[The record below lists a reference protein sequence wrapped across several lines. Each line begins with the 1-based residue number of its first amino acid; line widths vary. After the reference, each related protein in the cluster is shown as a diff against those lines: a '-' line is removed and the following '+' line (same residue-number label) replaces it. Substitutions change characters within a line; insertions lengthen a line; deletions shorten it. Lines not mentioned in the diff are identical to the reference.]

1 MLSLLLLLLFSFV
14 SSGPIK
20 FSTGG
25 QFTLQKT
32 SKPHEFADN
41 IYIFSYQDCL
51 EKVNVLGNFILK
63 NVTYST
69 APYGCFLAAN
79 EHPPTVYWNPDN
91 TNQACSDTY
100 ACVVNNADYVDTFFY
115 GQKTVKNVSD
125 TRAGLGKTSFTK
137 NVIETIPM
145 QLQTI
150 TELITQK
157 QCSDDDHCNNGHND
171 CQPGDNCVAHEYKCQ
186 TDWIYNPSIM
196 SNKKPTLSYL
206 HAFIGPPQSG
216 DLQHYH
222 NGNVNDNCAGEDD
235 CKTTCSESI
244 TCMGYSKYTYRDDTE
259 PWPDSTNTFDMVGD
273 VGGNCCM
280 GDGCSTNEDD
290 CKTKC
295 ANDDDC
301 EGYTKYWWPV
311 VVDGTEFTEQNT
323 EEIPTD
329 LCTSA
334 LRNNIATN
342 TNYQIPNIVGF
353 SIPTRDYSPR
363 VTSSLTSTTNT
374 QGCQIVERWCA
385 GSSVSGEFA
394 EYFVKTYGTT
404 CHGECASINSVG
416 GGNIWN
422 IFHSSSGSIASS
434 SRNFGGSQHVG
445 YYTNG
450 EPHTTISCT
459 YSLQHTPLRRI
470 VQWRWGKITTSYNH
484 ILEESYVKTNNA
496 EQWKYGLK
504 NNAGPN
510 YVNVQLMQS
519 STKMLRNTIGNYEN
533 TNTLNKEDCESVR
546 NTNQITLWKHYIGS
560 YPATFQNIPIAS
572 GDGSIT
578 VSSNSMAEID
588 TDKLP
593 YGCLLTTGGTVHWNE
608 GNNPASPESVNT
620 IFNQCGAFQVEYYGE
635 QFEDDFNTLRT
646 SSTGPPAI
654 PALDS
659 SHWTGGSSAASF
671 IQWVNGIEY
680 YNAICIQYPTV
691 PCTFNTPGGGVFY
704 QKNLSQFPT
713 TNEDIAYVRNDNRV
727 SLLQPIKTNT
737 EDALRFCLDL
747 CDRTADCF
755 YANIGADNACEMYR
769 KCESSSTSTRELYRK
784 LPFFLNLSSTSSDV
798 SSSYYY
804 DIGVLDNSC
813 NMIEDRLDCYLDYCN
828 RHTDIRDDLC
838 DDTCDTDEELALCKT
853 HWEEKGI
860 NDPSRNFDEATECIT
875 NIEIAQTSRDN
886 NCPEFCVNTPGCSI
900 AYKSDTACHALPY
913 CTMEAG
919 NTKGHIITKIV
930 RDQSYHPMFPYNAF
944 WSCDGIVME
953 NVDIDTCIEK
963 TKSEDRFIFSYNN
976 DTNTCLV
983 YEHYKENAYD
993 ELMDHGINATWC
1005 YSNGILQDAI
1015 TSLGS
1020 CSAPTWDE
1028 RNQVET
1034 LESKH
1039 FTTLVDRKSGTGAQH
1054 KCMTPFSTLLSG
1066 HNIVLSSNLLTYLNL
1081 VDALTTCFE
1090 TSDCHHIVQFE
1101 AQNQIVLA
1109 SSVTPTF
1116 IEVDNGASLSFAVL
1130 DVTSGSPALEG
1141 SFDWMSE
1148 ADCEEYAKRNGN
1160 MWGGAYNH
1168 GSRPLGCYKRSDSLY
1183 YYYQTTV
1190 NNNIDCDTSWIC
1202 IKKRWWTTITSGS
1215 PAIEGDAA
1223 YVNQDECRYKY
1234 NNDMYAGSGNQ
1245 GSGIVSGCYFDG
1257 YSVFFQTAT
1266 TNEKCGDTQ
1275 QCIQKSADPLRY
1287 VSQAECEAYA
1297 DPLTWYPSD
1306 YGSAPSGCFLHSNGQ
1321 VQFNQGGGVNQC
1333 NNAGHKCIQKA
1344 GVEVGTFTTVDKTCD
1359 LPPNACIDLET
1370 RSMTLET
1377 SGYPDTSITKVFD
1390 DNTRT
1395 SMDCQSA
1402 AEELGYTVSSIEIVT
1417 KPNSATGCILD
1428 SNTAK
1433 WNIGPYETLA
1443 LTYPFEECLD
1453 NTNCEV
1459 GKPEDENEFTEVVE
1473 YIEVAS
1479 GAPDGSVSEEECE
1492 QYFEQY
1498 KTANGYTHFLTQD
1511 SPSRPKGCWLYN
1523 NVQVYWNYHATG
1535 SGNCNLSQQNC
1546 IQKKA
1551 ISLEKCMIKVHKLGK
1566 EAGHHAL
1573 GEHLDGTGEYTGGT
1587 CWYKNSGS
1595 ITSTLAAHNV
1605 KHEVGGSGFIEV
1617 NNKGFTSVDH
1627 GVPDLSLSLE
1637 ECQVYAGNFP
1647 GTGGHV
1653 STNSNGPV
1661 FPKGCYHWD
1670 NGGVTPSIYFG
1681 QGSESGNCGHTH
1693 GGDTMRCIQK
1703 IQGWITEADCGA
1715 ANYLVGVSASDYT
1728 TISDFHKP
1736 HGCIEGAWNNR
1747 PSSPTPTINLE
1758 YVQFSATSA
1767 LDICQGNC
1775 GGDDNKCKD
1784 NLKCESGTTVAGCTG
1799 TPIKGGVVYRFTSTN
1814 DFLFS
1819 GGGECSD
1826 YDDCRQKCEADENC
1840 EGFSNLEQGCA
1851 VETELLKTE
1860 TECLQTDYCVK
1871 KIDGASKYCGAIVVT
1886 GNGLNRQV
1894 CYHYGCV
1901 NSGRHCGFKGTISDM
1916 SYTDVYYKS
1925 RGAGVWCTDEE
1936 PSVNTPGASFTP
1948 FDQTFGHDDIQFG
1961 GRYRSWMNWLYCN
1974 YADAAAESCDQ
1985 TFDGTCDFRKA
1996 GWGATNGYGD
2006 NTCCDLAGQ
2015 GCGSNSGGSPCIGYE
2030 GEMNEQDAYEQHIY
2044 EYLNGITQETCDG
2057 ELISFSD
2064 LNLYPESLTNM
2075 NENGEYNINN
2085 QDSDVDVVL
2094 NSVKNGIRVP
2104 MSTRTWKSDLW
2115 VYGQAHTI
2123 DSTFAFT
2130 INSQSKQVLSGDV
2143 DYCYY
2148 DGSCS
2153 STTPCLRQRCE
2164 STSSSDRRRR
2174 LLQLGGGLGGGGL
2187 GTIVSATFASDKAY
2201 DEGDPCG
2208 FVEYWHARQVASF
2221 NVMTKPQTVGG
2232 WVPGVYVKN
2241 TGVPDVSM
2249 SEEECRAYGVSQ
2261 GVSFS
2266 SISGA
2271 TNGPTGCG
2279 WYSSAQPIYWTTNG
2293 GNCGTNGVVCIQKHT
2308 TAITDEDY
2316 CKHLDNFVS
2325 VITDPL
2331 KATGCIIENDLFY
2344 YNTYAFNGVTTI
2356 VPGGK
2361 IIQGV
2366 DNGAPNDGSVTL
2378 EACKAYANTISGS
2391 NWGTS
2396 SRTDRPNGCYHSGSS
2411 YRFAP
2416 DGTANCGTST
2426 DDCIQKVDILSY
2438 AISPAPCSATTPC
2451 FKHHEKHFNS
2461 TYEIDTATGETHC
2474 YEGSGALQ
2482 KSNMPHKKSRVLA
2495 NNQVGELTDY
2505 TGLVRSDDCPEAYE
2519 WSEIGF
2525 IEVPNGVPATLGV
2538 KVTFG
2543 SPALEGSAEY
2553 VSIEDCKEYAA
2564 SVGAANTNTPQT
2576 YGNIRPSGCFDASGG
2591 YIYYNTVTSSTYTC
2605 DTTYPCIQK
2614 SPTVAAYVNIE
2625 ECQAYGEKHSLYYSN
2640 CGSHY
2645 CAFGCTVISG
2655 NIYYRSADP
2664 YDIDKAYDCS
2674 VHNGVC
2680 IQKQPYQEDN
2690 YKTYML
2696 GSIQYDVGAD
2706 TCGSCFPGHY
2716 TSEDS
2721 VCLPCQIGRY
2731 VSKERISTQGYIPSC
2746 LFCEPGRFQN
2756 EEGQAS
2762 CKACERRTYQDERGQ
2777 TSCKP
2782 VDDGQFAVGTGTWTG
2797 TSGPDQSNTRSDE
2810 ATAFEGALT
2819 QANGCDTNDGYFF
2832 VCVNE
2837 DGTEFTPI
2845 LTEGQNIETACVG
2858 GNFRCSACGP
2868 GNKIVDNAC
2877 VPCPQGTYQNAL
2889 RARGSSCKSCVV
2901 GQYQFD
2907 IGEKSCKETD
2917 PGYFQNSIM
2926 QFLQLPCPSGSFTSV
2941 SGSENCIPCPVGRSS
2956 TEGQTL
2962 TDSGEVRDTISVLN
2976 CYGCSAGLFQDEIG
2990 KIKCKNCDQGQF
3002 SGVDATECVDCVA
3015 GKFREFST
3023 DGDCRFTDKGY
3034 FQHQEG
3040 QDGQLPCSEGSI
3052 APVEGETNPSCQA
3065 CSAGKFQDE
3074 PGRSECKLCAAGRY
3088 NSASG
3093 FHINCKACNPGTS
3106 SEDVISRVI
3115 CNPCAAGKYADGS
3128 TNNLCVPCLQG
3139 EWSGG
3144 GASVCNKCP
3153 SGYEATALDEDGHVS
3168 QDLAC
3173 NRCAKGTYQ
3182 SDEGNYQCKI
3192 CPRGRYL
3199 PTEGG
3204 IAIEDCIGCPAGTF
3218 LSDGSAT
3225 AGTDK
3230 TLHDNK
3236 EEDCKSC
3243 QDTDYTG
3250 AIPGGYS
3257 LEGAHECILCAAG
3270 SFTSKSNP
3278 SLAYEDQCTECDPGS
3293 YNPSENSQ
3301 CIPCGSGQYQNQ
3313 NGATSCKV
3321 CLQGTEPTADRTDC
3335 QDCTAGKYQESNS
3348 GGTCKDCPVGKYT
3361 PAQGMSVCSSCGERQ
3376 CANAGATSC
3385 TNTHT
3390 NTGGAPSSSATCY
3403 CDTNSPRAGACVT
3416 CGTSQCRGSDTI
3428 TDQVV
3433 STAEVSIDCV
3443 LRYSNNYGMMVV
3455 CLAEAWT
3462 ETITTVVTQKEVAW
3476 WIKCGGDCGGS
3487 CNSNAGTC
3495 N

>member
-32 SKPHEFADN
+32 SKPHEFTDS

-63 NVTYST
+63 NITYST

-186 TDWIYNPSIM
+186 TDWNYDPFIM
-196 SNKKPTLSYL
+196 SKLPPELSYL
-206 HAFIGPPQSG
+206 NAFIGPPQSG

-222 NGNVNDNCAGEDD
+222 NGNDNDNCAGEDN

-290 CKTKC
+290 CITKC

-311 VVDGTEFTEQNT
+311 VVDGTDFTEQNT

-342 TNYQIPNIVGF
+342 TDYQNPNIVGF
-353 SIPTRDYSPR
+353 SIATRDYSPLF
-363 VTSSLTSTTNT
+363 TSSLTSTTNT
-374 QGCQIVERWCA
+374 QGCQIVEGWCA
-385 GSSVSGEFA
+385 GSSVSGELA
-394 EYFVKTYGTT
+394 EYYVKTYGTT

-416 GGNIWN
+416 RNRWN
-422 IFHSSSGSIASS
+422 IFYSSSGSIASS

-470 VQWRWGKITTSYNH
+470 VQWRWGKITTNH
-484 ILEESYVKTNNA
+484 NHFSEESYLKSNNA

-504 NNAGPN
+504 NNADPN

-519 STKMLRNTIGNYEN
+519 STKMLRDTTGNYEN

-560 YPATFQNIPIAS
+560 YPHNFKSIPIAA
-572 GDGSIT
+572 GVVDNIG
-578 VSSNSMAEID
+578 VSLNSMVEID

-593 YGCLLTTGGTVHWNE
+593 YGCLLTTGGTVHWNK
-608 GNNPASPESVNT
+608 GNNPYSPESVNT
-620 IFNQCGAFQVEYYGE
+620 IFNQCGAFQVEYYGT
-635 QFEDDFNTLRT
+635 QYEDDFNTLHT
-646 SSTGPPAI
+646 NDDLFPFANY
-654 PALDS
+654 
-659 SHWTGGSSAASF
+659 F
-671 IQWVNGIEY
+671 MQYVNGIEY

-713 TNEDIAYVRNDNRV
+713 TNEDIAYVRNENRV

-886 NCPEFCVNTPGCSI
+886 NCPEFCVNTPGCFI

-963 TKSEDRFIFSYNN
+963 TKSENRFIFSYNN

-1034 LESKH
+1034 LESKY

-1054 KCMTPFSTLLSG
+1054 KCMTPFFTLLSG
-1066 HNIVLSSNLLTYLNL
+1066 HNIVLSSNLLTYFNL
-1081 VDALTTCFE
+1081 VDALSACFE

-1116 IEVDNGASLSFAVL
+1116 IEVDNGAPAVFG
-1130 DVTSGSPALEG
+1130 VEIPSGSPAVKGSAEYVSLEDCKRYAEIQG
-1141 SFDWMSE
+1141 QTWDASVSE
-1148 ADCEEYAKRNGN
+1148 VSWSQYPN
-1160 MWGGAYNH
+1160 
-1168 GSRPLGCYKRSDSLY
+1168 GCYICADSHC
-1183 YYYQTTV
+1183 TGT
-1190 NNNIDCDTSWIC
+1190 
-1202 IKKRWWTTITSGS
+1202 
-1215 PAIEGDAA
+1215 
-1223 YVNQDECRYKY
+1223 YVNLIQY
-1234 NNDMYAGSGNQ
+1234 NTHSNTHNCAHRTGSN
-1245 GSGIVSGCYFDG
+1245 
-1257 YSVFFQTAT
+1257 
-1266 TNEKCGDTQ
+1266 
-1275 QCIQKSADPLRY
+1275 CIQKSPTANAY
-1287 VSQAECEAYA
+1287 VSESECRHYAGDNWGAYQ
-1297 DPLTWYPSD
+1297 DPPNAQYSSD
-1306 YGSAPSGCFLHSNGQ
+1306 IHQSGCIQLS
-1321 VQFNQGGGVNQC
+1321 GGIYYNHNMDSTLDCTRDG
-1333 NNAGHKCIQKA
+1333 KPCIQKA

-1443 LTYPFEECLD
+1443 LTYPFEECLS
-1453 NTNCEV
+1453 NSNCEV
-1459 GKPEDENEFTEVVE
+1459 GKPEDENEFTEIMA
-1473 YIEVAS
+1473 YKEVSS
-1479 GAPDGSVSEEECE
+1479 GLPDLSISETECKALSTYGGAFNPDSGTFPFGCIKGTTFIYRSNGIVDDAWVLTRAE
-1492 QYFEQY
+1492 CYAWAQAQGISNVGDN
-1498 KTANGYTHFLTQD
+1498 TANSGPGCVTNAARTYMRYNPNRND
-1511 SPSRPKGCWLYN
+1511 ARPCGTGGDICIGRGSSY
-1523 NVQVYWNYHATG
+1523 NYHWNPNAGDAGTVCG
-1535 SGNCNLSQQNC
+1535 SSNYNCV
-1546 IQKKA
+1546 QKKA
-1551 ISLEKCMIKVHKLGK
+1551 ISLEECMIKVHKLGK

-1573 GEHLDGTGEYTGGT
+1573 GEHLDGSGAYTGGT

-1605 KHEVGGSGFIEV
+1605 KQEVGGLGFIEV
-1617 NNKGFTSVDH
+1617 NDEGFILVDH
-1627 GVPDLSLSLE
+1627 GAPDLSVSLE
-1637 ECQVYAGNFP
+1637 DCKEYAASVGAANTNTPQPYGNIRPSGCFDAS
-1647 GTGGHV
+1647 GGYIYYNTV
-1653 STNSNGPV
+1653 TSSTYT
-1661 FPKGCYHWD
+1661 C
-1670 NGGVTPSIYFG
+1670 
-1681 QGSESGNCGHTH
+1681 
-1693 GGDTMRCIQK
+1693 DTTYPCIQK
-1703 IQGWITEADCGA
+1703 VQGWITEADCGA
-1715 ANYLVGVSASDYT
+1715 ANSLVGVSASDYT

-1799 TPIKGGVVYRFTSTN
+1799 TV
-1814 DFLFS
+1814 D
-1819 GGGECSD
+1819 
-1826 YDDCRQKCEADENC
+1826 
-1840 EGFSNLEQGCA
+1840 
-1851 VETELLKTE
+1851 
-1860 TECLQTDYCVK
+1860 
-1871 KIDGASKYCGAIVVT
+1871 ASI
-1886 GNGLNRQV
+1886 
-1894 CYHYGCV
+1894 
-1901 NSGRHCGFKGTISDM
+1901 
-1916 SYTDVYYKS
+1916 
-1925 RGAGVWCTDEE
+1925 
-1936 PSVNTPGASFTP
+1936 
-1948 FDQTFGHDDIQFG
+1948 
-1961 GRYRSWMNWLYCN
+1961 
-1974 YADAAAESCDQ
+1974 
-1985 TFDGTCDFRKA
+1985 
-1996 GWGATNGYGD
+1996 
-2006 NTCCDLAGQ
+2006 
-2015 GCGSNSGGSPCIGYE
+2015 
-2030 GEMNEQDAYEQHIY
+2030 
-2044 EYLNGITQETCDG
+2044 
-2057 ELISFSD
+2057 
-2064 LNLYPESLTNM
+2064 
-2075 NENGEYNINN
+2075 
-2085 QDSDVDVVL
+2085 
-2094 NSVKNGIRVP
+2094 
-2104 MSTRTWKSDLW
+2104 
-2115 VYGQAHTI
+2115 
-2123 DSTFAFT
+2123 
-2130 INSQSKQVLSGDV
+2130 

-2153 STTPCLRQRCE
+2153 STTPCLRQRCK

-2174 LLQLGGGLGGGGL
+2174 LLQFGGGLGGGL
-2187 GTIVSATFASDKAY
+2187 GVIVSNTFASNKAY

-2221 NVMTKPQTVGG
+2221 DVVTKPQTIGG
-2232 WVPGVYVKN
+2232 WVPSVYQKTDGDN
-2241 TGVPDVSM
+2241 YYSLTA
-2249 SEEECRAYGVSQ
+2249 EECEAYADESNTLA
-2261 GVSFS
+2261 FYTHS
-2266 SISGA
+2266 SDTRPKGCWIETSNVYWNSHPTSTNECGA
-2271 TNGPTGCG
+2271 TPNFDCL
-2279 WYSSAQPIYWTTNG
+2279 
-2293 GNCGTNGVVCIQKHT
+2293 QKHT

-2344 YNTYAFNGVTTI
+2344 YNTYAFNGVSTI
-2356 VPGGK
+2356 VPNGK
-2361 IIQGV
+2361 IIQV
-2366 DNGAPNDGSVTL
+2366 DNGAPDLSVT
-2378 EACKAYANTISGS
+2378 KAECQDYGIETDGINYGGS
-2391 NWGTS
+2391 MTNYGWPKGCIYVSSAEIKFNDDTS
-2396 SRTDRPNGCYHSGSS
+2396 SSVECGETSSNIYTPN
-2411 YRFAP
+2411 
-2416 DGTANCGTST
+2416 
-2426 DDCIQKVDILSY
+2426 CIQKVDILSY

-2474 YEGSGALQ
+2474 YEGSGVLTNMIEVTSGAPVSGDPYVGVPSGIPEAEYTYKEVTNGTPDLSVSEAECHLYALHSGLGYYIPYTWSSEPSGCWRRVIASGTGATHNKIYFNTANTNYQCGPHPSDATTTFSCVQRDAINPVYVTEPECPYAYNPVYWPSDPPGCIIASSTTYYWNTAESTASCSSTYKCIKKNTNYDPNAYVSDAECEAYAESKGNTMQVHYGASQPVGCGYYNPSQPFYWSPNGGDCGINGISCIQ
-2482 KSNMPHKKSRVLA
+2482 KSNMAHKKSRVLA

-2505 TGLVRSDDCPEAYE
+2505 TGLVRSDDCPEPYVWDE
-2519 WSEIGF
+2519 NEY
-2525 IEVPNGVPATLGV
+2525 IEVPSGAPATLGV
-2538 KVTFG
+2538 EV
-2543 SPALEGSAEY
+2543 SSGSAAEIGTDEY
-2553 VSIEDCKEYAA
+2553 MTVEECEAYAEA
-2564 SVGAANTNTPQT
+2564 NSLTWSGIQSESAREGIPNGCVVQRETINHVKFNPLTTSVRNCGD
-2576 YGNIRPSGCFDASGG
+2576 YWEGGSSGFPW
-2591 YIYYNTVTSSTYTC
+2591 V
-2605 DTTYPCIQK
+2605 CIQK
-2614 SPTVAAYVNIE
+2614 SSTFAAYV
-2625 ECQAYGEKHSLYYSN
+2625 
-2640 CGSHY
+2640 
-2645 CAFGCTVISG
+2645 
-2655 NIYYRSADP
+2655 
-2664 YDIDKAYDCS
+2664 
-2674 VHNGVC
+2674 
-2680 IQKQPYQEDN
+2680 
-2690 YKTYML
+2690 
-2696 GSIQYDVGAD
+2696 
-2706 TCGSCFPGHY
+2706 
-2716 TSEDS
+2716 
-2721 VCLPCQIGRY
+2721 
-2731 VSKERISTQGYIPSC
+2731 SK
-2746 LFCEPGRFQN
+2746 
-2756 EEGQAS
+2756 
-2762 CKACERRTYQDERGQ
+2762 
-2777 TSCKP
+2777 
-2782 VDDGQFAVGTGTWTG
+2782 
-2797 TSGPDQSNTRSDE
+2797 
-2810 ATAFEGALT
+2810 
-2819 QANGCDTNDGYFF
+2819 
-2832 VCVNE
+2832 
-2837 DGTEFTPI
+2837 
-2845 LTEGQNIETACVG
+2845 
-2858 GNFRCSACGP
+2858 
-2868 GNKIVDNAC
+2868 
-2877 VPCPQGTYQNAL
+2877 
-2889 RARGSSCKSCVV
+2889 
-2901 GQYQFD
+2901 
-2907 IGEKSCKETD
+2907 
-2917 PGYFQNSIM
+2917 
-2926 QFLQLPCPSGSFTSV
+2926 
-2941 SGSENCIPCPVGRSS
+2941 
-2956 TEGQTL
+2956 
-2962 TDSGEVRDTISVLN
+2962 
-2976 CYGCSAGLFQDEIG
+2976 
-2990 KIKCKNCDQGQF
+2990 
-3002 SGVDATECVDCVA
+3002 
-3015 GKFREFST
+3015 
-3023 DGDCRFTDKGY
+3023 
-3034 FQHQEG
+3034 
-3040 QDGQLPCSEGSI
+3040 
-3052 APVEGETNPSCQA
+3052 
-3065 CSAGKFQDE
+3065 
-3074 PGRSECKLCAAGRY
+3074 SEC
-3088 NSASG
+3088 
-3093 FHINCKACNPGTS
+3093 
-3106 SEDVISRVI
+3106 
-3115 CNPCAAGKYADGS
+3115 
-3128 TNNLCVPCLQG
+3128 
-3139 EWSGG
+3139 
-3144 GASVCNKCP
+3144 
-3153 SGYEATALDEDGHVS
+3153 
-3168 QDLAC
+3168 
-3173 NRCAKGTYQ
+3173 
-3182 SDEGNYQCKI
+3182 
-3192 CPRGRYL
+3192 
-3199 PTEGG
+3199 
-3204 IAIEDCIGCPAGTF
+3204 
-3218 LSDGSAT
+3218 
-3225 AGTDK
+3225 
-3230 TLHDNK
+3230 
-3236 EEDCKSC
+3236 
-3243 QDTDYTG
+3243 
-3250 AIPGGYS
+3250 
-3257 LEGAHECILCAAG
+3257 
-3270 SFTSKSNP
+3270 
-3278 SLAYEDQCTECDPGS
+3278 
-3293 YNPSENSQ
+3293 
-3301 CIPCGSGQYQNQ
+3301 
-3313 NGATSCKV
+3313 
-3321 CLQGTEPTADRTDC
+3321 
-3335 QDCTAGKYQESNS
+3335 
-3348 GGTCKDCPVGKYT
+3348 
-3361 PAQGMSVCSSCGERQ
+3361 
-3376 CANAGATSC
+3376 
-3385 TNTHT
+3385 
-3390 NTGGAPSSSATCY
+3390 
-3403 CDTNSPRAGACVT
+3403 
-3416 CGTSQCRGSDTI
+3416 
-3428 TDQVV
+3428 
-3433 STAEVSIDCV
+3433 
-3443 LRYSNNYGMMVV
+3443 
-3455 CLAEAWT
+3455 
-3462 ETITTVVTQKEVAW
+3462 
-3476 WIKCGGDCGGS
+3476 
-3487 CNSNAGTC
+3487 
-3495 N
+3495 